1 VVGVSLDAIDPSVA
15 PSGTGCA
22 ACLATGSWWLHL
34 RRCAA
39 CGNVGCCDTSPNQH
53 ATAHWRE
60 SGHRVIASFEPG
72 EDWMWDFEDEVF
84 VEGPSL
90 ADPDSRPED
99 QPVPGPAGGV
109 PDDWQDHLHD

>member
-1 VVGVSLDAIDPSVA
+1 MAGVSLDAIDPSVP

-22 ACLATGSWWLHL
+22 ACLAAGGWWLHL

-39 CGNVGCCDTSPNQH
+39 CGQVGCCDTSPSQH

-72 EDWMWDFEDEVF
+72 EDWMWDFEDEEF
-84 VEGPSL
+84 VDGPLL
-90 ADPDSRPED
+90 ADPDCHPVD
-99 QPVPGPAGGV
+99 QPIPGPDGAV
-109 PDDWQDHLHD
+109 PADWQDHLHD